1 LDATSISGDAGG
13 ESADAWLRRG
23 GTGGKRRRSDDV
35 PFGGSADG
43 IRARELLCRLLK
55 MAPTAE
61 LYRELRVRG
70 MLPLWP
76 APPRMAPPPRSSFA
90 QTQQSLLSPPPPP
103 LLWRGGAACIVLPR
117 RRPALILAPPPM
129 FPRRP
134 PLLIRPPQHDSS
146 A

>member
-1 LDATSISGDAGG
+1 LDATRISQDAGG

-35 PFGGSADG
+35 PNGRSADG
-43 IRARELLCRLLK
+43 ISTRELLRRLLK
-55 MAPTAE
+55 MAPTGE
-61 LYRELRVRG
+61 LYRELCVRG

-76 APPRMAPPPRSSFA
+76 APPRMAPPPCSSFA
-90 QTQQSLLSPPPPP
+90 QTQQSLSSPAPP
-103 LLWRGGAACIVLPR
+103 LRLWRGGAACIVLPR

-129 FPRRP
+129 FPRRS
-134 PLLIRPPQHDSS
+134 PLLIRPPQHDS